1 MKMEKKG
8 SFQKEF
14 HSRRAIIV
22 TGIILFISY
31 FFIFFIFFF
40 IFEFKLV
47 EALYEAFFYLATP
60 IALIYTINKVIKSI
74 RLSFYGRKGINLF
87 ISHSIENFTNFKIK
101 EISEYLKKNKFIKK
115 VIYCESDAYDA
126 GIRGD
131 IEDWMDNTVP
141 LCQILL
147 FIATESSISSKSC
160 AHELQL
166 ALESNIDIISVVDDK
181 LSLER
186 LVQMN
191 DISFTFRNR
200 QIDLSGLDLDR
211 KSRINFSNDIT
222 ELTEALNKA
231 IIVIK
236 EKIDDMLK
244 ELKKKRISDI
254 TMLEKQLNITTT
266 EIEKTIRIL
275 IKINKMKGAWTTD
288 KRYFLTEKEVLH
300 RLKLTKKLR
309 KFENNSKLIEAAGFH
324 NDSIE
329 DVKNILE
336 KKNVWSKL
344 FVREYSSKEKL
355 YRYLNRRIKINI
367 FISHPLENFDNY
379 EIKEISK
386 YLKGNKAVKKV
397 IYNKINRKRRGIHE
411 EMEEWSKNKIP
422 LCQTFLFI
430 ATKNSMIS
438 RQCAYELHIAQEDDI
453 AIIPVVDNKIEWE
466 ELDQMNDMKFVFR
479 NRNIDLSGLD
489 LSRKIGVN
497 YRSDYI
503 IVAEELLREIGKFT
517 ISLEMVLQKLY
528 ESSISNISIL
538 EKQLNINVREIEKI
552 IRILMK
558 IKKINGA
565 WTEDKNNFLT
575 KKGVRRQL
583 ISTKRQTKFKNDE
596 QVIKAA
602 GFHEDSFEVV
612 KKFQKSKAKMIRNSL
627 LYILIIFFAS
637 FFIQYW
643 IR

>member
-1 MKMEKKG
+1 
-8 SFQKEF
+8 
-14 HSRRAIIV
+14 
-22 TGIILFISY
+22 
-31 FFIFFIFFF
+31 
-40 IFEFKLV
+40 
-47 EALYEAFFYLATP
+47 
-60 IALIYTINKVIKSI
+60 
-74 RLSFYGRKGINLF
+74 
-87 ISHSIENFTNFKIK
+87 
-101 EISEYLKKNKFIKK
+101 
-115 VIYCESDAYDA
+115 
-126 GIRGD
+126 
-131 IEDWMDNTVP
+131 
-141 LCQILL
+141 
-147 FIATESSISSKSC
+147 
-160 AHELQL
+160 
-166 ALESNIDIISVVDDK
+166 
-181 LSLER
+181 
-186 LVQMN
+186 
-191 DISFTFRNR
+191 
-200 QIDLSGLDLDR
+200 
-211 KSRINFSNDIT
+211 
-222 ELTEALNKA
+222 
-231 IIVIK
+231 VIK

-344 FVREYSSKEKL
+344 WLLYTEYSPKREL

-422 LCQTFLFI
+422 LCQTLLFI
-430 ATKNSMIS
+430 ATKSSMIS

-466 ELDQMNDMKFVFR
+466 ELDQMNDIKFTFQ

-538 EKQLNINVREIEKI
+538 EKQLNINVREIEKN

-558 IKKINGA
+558 IKKINGV

-627 LYILIIFFAS
+627 LYILIISFAS

-643 IR
+643 IIR